1 MQCWSR
7 HRLAALLLAAQCL
20 LPTGSFAADK
30 IPVTASFSILGDWV
44 RIVGGDRVS
53 VTTLV
58 GPDQDAHMFQP
69 KPSDAKN
76 LLQSKLLVLN
86 GIGFEP
92 WAQKLA
98 RSAGFKGN
106 TLLASQGVPTRSQ
119 ALEKGHQPAKGH
131 QHGEADPHAWQNPL
145 NAIVYVR
152 NIAAALTQ
160 LDAAGA
166 ATFKSNSEAYVKEL
180 HKLDDWAQA
189 QIALLPKDKRKV
201 ITSHDAFGYFA
212 DHYQVT
218 FLAAQGVSTSSE
230 ASAKAVADLIRQ
242 IRRDKIKA
250 VFVENMS
257 NPKLLKQLG
266 QDTGV
271 TLGPKLYVDALSG
284 PHEAGSSYLKMMQH
298 NVTQLVMG
306 MQRN

>member
-1 MQCWSR
+1 MQRWSR
-7 HRLAALLLAAQCL
+7 QLLAPLVLAAQCL
-20 LPTGSFAADK
+20 LPTSSFAADK
-30 IPVTASFSILGDWV
+30 IPVTASFSILGDLV
-44 RIVGGDRVS
+44 RVVGGDRVN

-58 GPDQDAHMFQP
+58 GPDQDAHVFEP

-92 WAQKLA
+92 WAKKLA
-98 RSAGFKGN
+98 SSAGFKGN
-106 TLLASQGVPTRSQ
+106 TLLASQGVTTRTL
-119 ALEKGHQPAKGH
+119 ALEKGHH
-131 QHGEADPHAWQNPL
+131 HSETDPHAWQNPV
-145 NAIVYVR
+145 NVIVYVR

-166 ATFKSNSEAYVKEL
+166 AAFKSNSDAYVKEL
-180 HKLDDWAQA
+180 QRLDDWTKA

-201 ITSHDAFGYFA
+201 ITSHNAFGYFA

-218 FLAAQGVSTSSE
+218 FLAAQGVSTSSA
-230 ASAKAVADLIRQ
+230 ASAKEVADLIRQ
-242 IRRDKIKA
+242 IKRDKIKA
-250 VFVENMS
+250 VFIENMS

-284 PHEAGSSYLKMMQH
+284 PPEAGSSYLKMMQH
-298 NVTQLVMG
+298 NVTQLVTG